1 MAEFATF
8 LLAGLATGAL
18 YALLAMPMVLIWS
31 TTDVLDLNVGGY
43 CVISGMVAA
52 TVGGLSG
59 ILLGIGAAVA
69 AGLVTALVFLA
80 FHKLWDMREHMR
92 IVLATF
98 GLLFIVQAVL
108 QSRIGTDNLYLDAVG
123 EQIRF
128 AGANVTTQGVVNLV
142 IAAILLAALTG
153 VLRFTSAGLRMRAAA
168 QSPIPA
174 LLAGIQVRRT
184 QFIAFLIGSG
194 IAGVVGIL
202 AATTVGVSY
211 SRGIQLTTFAFSAV
225 IIFGIH
231 GPARAFLGGIA
242 LGVAQALGAGYLPNG
257 WSELVAPV
265 VIVLVLTFGSLQSE
279 SVDRV
284 RA

>member
-1 MAEFATF
+1 VAEFATF

-43 CVISGMVAA
+43 AVISGMVAA
-52 TVGGLSG
+52 TVGGVSG
-59 ILLGIGAAVA
+59 ILLGIGAAVI

-80 FHKLWDMREHMR
+80 FHRLWDIREHMR

-108 QSRIGTDNLYLDAVG
+108 QAKIGTDNLYLDAFG
-123 EQIRF
+123 
-128 AGANVTTQGVVNLV
+128 GANVTAQGVINMC
-142 IAAILLAALTG
+142 IALALLAVLTG
-153 VLRFTSAGLRMRAAA
+153 VLKFTSAGLKMRAAA

-174 LLAGIQVRRT
+174 LLAGIEVRRT
-184 QFIAFLIGSG
+184 QFVAFLIGAAM
-194 IAGVVGIL
+194 AGVVGIL
-202 AATTVGVSY
+202 AATSTGVSY
-211 SRGIQLTTFAFSAV
+211 SRGVQLTTFAFSAV
-225 IIFGIH
+225 IIFGVQ
-231 GPARAFLGGIA
+231 GTSRAFLGGIA

-257 WSELVAPV
+257 WSELVSPV

>member
-1 MAEFATF
+1 VAEFATF

-43 CVISGMVAA
+43 AVISGMVAA
-52 TVGGLSG
+52 TVGGVSG
-59 ILLGIGAAVA
+59 ILLGIGAAVI

-80 FHKLWDMREHMR
+80 FHRLWDIREHMR

-108 QSRIGTDNLYLDAVG
+108 QAKIGTDNLYLDAIG
-123 EQIRF
+123 GQLRF
-128 AGANVTTQGVVNLV
+128 GGANVTAQGVINMC
-142 IAAILLAALTG
+142 IALALLAVLTG
-153 VLRFTSAGLRMRAAA
+153 VLKFTSAGLKMRAAA

-174 LLAGIQVRRT
+174 LLAGIEVRRT
-184 QFIAFLIGSG
+184 QFVAFLIGAAM
-194 IAGVVGIL
+194 AGVVGIL
-202 AATTVGVSY
+202 AATSTGVSY
-211 SRGIQLTTFAFSAV
+211 SRGVQLTTFAFSAV
-225 IIFGIH
+225 IIFGVQ
-231 GPARAFLGGIA
+231 GTSRAFLGGIA

-257 WSELVAPV
+257 WSELVSPV